1 MAFTFKEHSMKA
13 FVTRLVR
20 EDEGQDLIEYALLA
34 AFIALA
40 CLVAMQAVGGG
51 INTLFNSVK
60 TKLDTASGAGGS

>member
-1 MAFTFKEHSMKA
+1 MRA
-13 FVTRLVR
+13 FVNRIVR

-51 INTLFNSVK
+51 INGLFGTVK
-60 TKLDTASGAGGS
+60 DKLDDASAGAS